1 MESGR
6 PAASDRARRIATA
19 LAAASSFRFA
29 ASLTDPGRR
38 VDAVWDGLGRLSRA
52 TRGTTAVV
60 DRLLDDGC
68 GDAGVPEPRVL
79 LASAQELEDTVATEW
94 GMSGGSGQDPG
105 RVRTTALRADR
116 PTTRERTRR
125 RHRRRPRAR
134 GRRVP

>member
-1 MESGR
+1 MKSGR
-6 PAASDRARRIATA
+6 STASDRARRIATA
-19 LAAASSFRFA
+19 SAAASAFRFA
-29 ASLTDPGRR
+29 ASLTDPARR
-38 VDAVWDGLGRLSRA
+38 VNAVWDGLGRLSPA

-79 LASAQELEDTVATEW
+79 LASARELEDMVATEW
-94 GMSGGSGQDPG
+94 GMSGGSGPGPG

-125 RHRRRPRAR
+125 RHRRRSRAR
-134 GRRVP
+134 GRRAP